1 MTYSIT
7 NTSGSNSYIVT
18 DGYINND
25 DLDIILVGRGYT
37 SYGSFLNQ
45 NFLKLLENFSN
56 SSEPSKPITGQLWYD
71 SLNGRL
77 EIYNGSNFVSV
88 LENSSIDELTIGDL
102 LFANTTILGLATNSN
117 VNIIPNGT
125 GFTVLNR
132 LGVAGAQTTK
142 MLYTAANGMVQSSG
156 ATYTAASDTITVT
169 SVNAT
174 NFAGAI
180 TTASQPAITTVGNLT
195 SLSVAGNINA
205 YSNVSVT
212 GNVTAGNLKTSGS
225 VYSDRYYYSNGLS
238 FVSSLYSNANVSAY
252 LPTYTGSIGTSG
264 TITMNNL
271 TVTGTAN
278 LTASSAKYADLAEL
292 YESDNNYE
300 AGTVVDFGGEFEI
313 TLSSLESKKVA
324 GVISTNPAY
333 LMNSQA
339 IGNFMLPVALT
350 GRTPCMIKGPVSK
363 GDLLVSAGDG
373 YAMTNNDPKVGT
385 VIGKA
390 LADFNGEIGTIEIVV
405 GRY

>member
-25 DLDIILVGRGYT
+25 DLDIVLVGRGYT
-37 SYGSFLNQ
+37 NYGSFLNQ

-56 SSEPSKPITGQLWYD
+56 SSEPNKPVTGQLWYD

-77 EIYNGSNFVSV
+77 EIFDGSNFVSV
-88 LENSSIDELTIGDL
+88 LENSSIDELTVGDL
-102 LFANTTILGLATNSN
+102 LFANTTILGLATNAN

-142 MLYTAANGMVQSSG
+142 ILYTSANGMVQSSG
-156 ATYTAASDTITVT
+156 ATYTSASDTITVT

-174 NFAGAI
+174 NFAGAL
-180 TTASQPAITTVGNLT
+180 TTAAQPAITSVGNLT
-195 SLSVAGNINA
+195 SLI
-205 YSNVSVT
+205 VT
-212 GNVTAGNLKTSGS
+212 GNVTAGNLKTDGS
-225 VYSDRYYYSNGLS
+225 IYSDRYYYSNGLS

-313 TLSSLESKKVA
+313 TLSSMESKKVA

-339 IGNFMLPVALT
+339 TGNFMLPVALT

-363 GDLLVSAGDG
+363 GDLLVSAGNG